1 MGQEPGRGEGEVH
14 EHGRGQ
20 PDRSLGGKVAWKR
33 AGVWEGAGAWK
44 PGGSMILYL
53 EGQDHGK
60 GQLDRGMGL
69 EHGRVQG
76 PGRENDSVLRGT
88 EKDNSTGAWGLE
100 HGRV

>member
-1 MGQEPGRGEGEVH
+1 
-14 EHGRGQ
+14 
-20 PDRSLGGKVAWKR
+20 
-33 AGVWEGAGAWK
+33 
-44 PGGSMILYL
+44 MILFL